1 MFAPPRIGRAVG
13 FGLSVCVVV
22 GEPEPAVALG
32 AAGAAEAA
40 LEEAALEG
48 AAGSVRM
55 VLGRGVKDLIDLVV
69 GTEGELVAGA
79 AQRLGVGCREIA
91 VLESVWVVMLSSA

>member
-40 LEEAALEG
+40 LEG

-55 VLGRGVKDLIDLVV
+55 VLGRGVKDLMDLVV

>member
-22 GEPEPAVALG
+22 GEPEPAVAQG
-32 AAGAAEAA
+32 AAGAA
-40 LEEAALEG
+40 EAALEG